1 MRKVT
6 HWNKGGLPLCGNAD
20 NDGFMLIMDV
30 AEVDCPD
37 CLVILSRTGAPTLAD
52 CAKAFFERRI
62 NEVAHFWL
70 IRRPYPFGSRTQ
82 GEEE

>member
-1 MRKVT
+1 MIT

-37 CLVILSRTGAPTLAD
+37 CLVILSRTGAPTHED
-52 CAKAFFERRI
+52 CAKAFFERRLD
-62 NEVAHFWL
+62 EVAHKSL
-70 IRRPYPFGSRTQ
+70 NRRFTSSWSRTQ